1 LATRV
6 YWKDMDKGVRFA
18 VATDYI
24 FCFLCFITAIVLIKL
39 MHMVYKKL
47 GTKDLVISF
56 MLFFLTLACVGNMI
70 FFAEGIFYT
79 TFEESDAEY
88 ERK

>member
-1 LATRV
+1 
-6 YWKDMDKGVRFA
+6 
-18 VATDYI
+18 
-24 FCFLCFITAIVLIKL
+24 